1 MPSRERVEAF
11 IARVVSGAHDLAIE
25 EFYTPDATMQE
36 NQNPPRVGRDTLVA
50 QERAVMARAAEIV
63 THPVTT
69 WLIDG
74 DRVVVNWVFEFKF
87 PDGRGFRMEELAL
100 QRWEGDRIAEERFF
114 YDPAQRVPK

>member
-87 PDGRGFRMEELAL
+87 ADGRGFRMEELAL

>member
-36 NQNPPRVGRDTLVA
+36 NQNPPRIGRDTLVA
-50 QERAVMARAAEIV
+50 QERAVMDRASRIV
-63 THPVTT
+63 THPVET

-74 DRVVVNWVFEFKF
+74 DKVVINWVFEFEF

-114 YDPAQRVPK
+114 YDPGQRVLK